1 MTIAGKINVL
11 FLCVAAVL
19 SALATG
25 FTAHREYQIHLNQSV
40 SGLEAKVASRPDL
53 PINTYL
59 RDEVALKQALGIFL
73 ESRAVSLAVVLDN
86 SGEELARRDLTNSR
100 TQKLPVFELLRSGF
114 SAAHTGVV
122 TLEKSGQALTSD
134 LWSLLR
140 SQESELYL
148 TVPIFSSLDPTQKGL
163 EATDFVN
170 ALAKPGRKVNRVVI
184 GYLQLDMDR
193 SELVESV
200 QPAVSSVLLGSGIL
214 SLLGLGIVMLL
225 GRRIGSPVRQ
235 MAELARGVVSGDL
248 KSPMK
253 ISGGEEVQAIASVLN
268 DVIVRT
274 SLHTRE
280 GDEDSSALALRVD
293 ERESQL
299 SRRNEELDKAT
310 EEITETKSQ
319 LRQMAYYDGLT
330 SLPNRRLF
338 TEQLSLLLRLSQRNE
353 SRLALLF
360 LDLDNFKRV
369 NDSLGH
375 SAGDALLREVGL
387 RLVDCLRESDMVAHY
402 AESESNIDVS
412 RLGGDEFTLVLN
424 QLDSVVSAG
433 TVAQRVIDKLS
444 EPIIIDGHELV
455 VRPSIGIALSPG
467 DADTVENLLNAAGTA
482 MHHAKASPNED
493 FMYFNKDMVSAG
505 IDHLKLETDL
515 RKAIERNEL
524 LLHYQPQVDTIS
536 GSVVGAEALLRWEH
550 SEIGPVPPFQ
560 FVHLAEKIG
569 LIGELGD
576 WVLVAAC
583 KQMKRFHRA
592 GLKLPRIAINVS
604 TFQFNSDFIKRVKE
618 VLEETELPGS
628 MLELG
633 LTEGILMDNDA
644 GTLEALEDLKALGV
658 YLSVDD
664 FGTSYAPLSYL
675 SHFPLD
681 ELKIDRSF
689 VMDCDTREES
699 AKLVTGI
706 IAMAESMNMNMV
718 AEGVE
723 TESQYQFLKKGG
735 ARVMQGYM
743 FSKPV
748 PAEELK
754 RLLVPWHFAEQVQR
768 ITL

>member
-1 MTIAGKINVL
+1 MTIAGKINIL
-11 FLCVAAVL
+11 FVCVAVVL

-40 SGLEAKVASRPDL
+40 AHFEAKVASRPDL
-53 PINTYL
+53 PINTYA
-59 RDEVALKQALGIFL
+59 RDEVALKQALGVFL
-73 ESRAVSLAVVLDN
+73 ESRAVSLAVALDN
-86 SGEELARRDLTNSR
+86 KGEELARRDLTNTR
-100 TQKLPVFELLRSGF
+100 TQKLPIFESLRSDF
-114 SAAHTGVV
+114 SPAETGIV
-122 TLEKSGQALTSD
+122 TLDKSGGEISSV

-140 SQESELYL
+140 NQESQLYL
-148 TVPIFSSLDPTQKGL
+148 TLPIFSSLDPTQEGL
-163 EATDFVN
+163 EASDFVT
-170 ALAKPGRKVNRVVI
+170 ALAKPGRRINQVVI
-184 GYLQLDMDR
+184 GYVQLDMDR
-193 SELVESV
+193 NELISGVR
-200 QPAVSSVLLGSGIL
+200 PAVSSILLASGVL
-214 SLLGLGIVMLL
+214 SLLGLGTVVLL
-225 GRRIGSPVRQ
+225 GRRIGSPVTQ
-235 MAELARGVVSGDL
+235 MAELARGVVSGEL

-253 ISGGEEVQAIASVLN
+253 ISGGEEVQAIASALN

-274 SLHTRE
+274 GLHNRD
-280 GDEDSSALALRVD
+280 GNEDPEALALRVD

-338 TEQLSLLLRLSQRNE
+338 TEQLSLLLRLNQRND

-402 AESESNIDVS
+402 AESESSIDVS

-433 TVAQRVIDKLS
+433 TVAQRVIDKLA

-482 MHHAKASPNED
+482 MHHAKASASED
-493 FMYFNKDMVSAG
+493 FMFFNKDMVSAG

-524 LLHYQPQVDTIS
+524 LLHYQPQVDTVS

-583 KQMKRFHRA
+583 KQMKRFHQA

-604 TFQFNSDFIKRVKE
+604 TFQFNTEFINRVKD

-689 VMDCDTREES
+689 VMDCDTRDES

-723 TESQYQFLKKGG
+723 TESQYQFLKKSG

>member
-11 FLCVAAVL
+11 FVCVAVIL

-25 FTAHREYQIHLNQSV
+25 FTAHREYQIHLDQTV
-40 SGLEAKVASRPDL
+40 AGFEAKVASRPDL

-59 RDEVALKQALGIFL
+59 GDEVALKQALGFFL
-73 ESRAVSLAVVLDN
+73 ESRSVSLAVALDN
-86 SGEELARRDLTNSR
+86 TGQELARRDLTNTR
-100 TQKLPVFELLRSGF
+100 KHNLPAFESLRSGY
-114 SAAHTGVV
+114 SAAQTATV
-122 TLEKSGQALTSD
+122 TLGESGQSLATD

-140 SQESELYL
+140 SQDAELYITL
-148 TVPIFSSLDPTQKGL
+148 PVFSSLDPTQEGL
-163 EATDFVN
+163 GAIDFVTE
-170 ALAKPGRKVNRVVI
+170 LVKPGRNVNQVVI

-193 SELVESV
+193 NELLGSV
-200 QPAVSSVLLGSGIL
+200 RPAVTSVLLGSGIL
-214 SLLGLGIVMLL
+214 SLPGLVTVMFL
-225 GRRIGSPVRQ
+225 GRRIGSPVTQ
-235 MAELARGVVSGDL
+235 MAELARGVVSGEL
-248 KSPMK
+248 QSPVK

-268 DVIVRT
+268 DVIVRAGR
-274 SLHTRE
+274 LDPE
-280 GDEDSSALALRVD
+280 ALALRAD
-293 ERESQL
+293 ERDSQL
-299 SRRNEELDKAT
+299 TRRNEELNKAT

-338 TEQLSLLLRLSQRNE
+338 TEQLSLLLRLSLRNE
-353 SRLALLF
+353 GRLALLF

-387 RLVDCLRESDMVAHY
+387 RLVDCLRDSDMVAHY
-402 AESESNIDVS
+402 VESESKIDVS

-433 TVAQRVIDKLS
+433 TVAQRVIDKLA
-444 EPIIIDGHELV
+444 EPMIIDGHELV
-455 VRPSIGIALSPG
+455 VRPSIGIAISPG
-467 DADTVENLLNAAGTA
+467 DADTVETLLNAAGTA
-482 MHHAKASPNED
+482 MHHAKASPND
-493 FMYFNKDMVSAG
+493 DYMFFNKEMVSAG
-505 IDHLKLETDL
+505 VNHLKLEADL

-524 LLHYQPQVDTIS
+524 LLHYQPQVDTVS

-569 LIGELGD
+569 LIGELGELGD

-583 KQMKRFHRA
+583 EQMKRFHRS

-604 TFQFNSDFIKRVKE
+604 TFQFNREFVNRVKE
-618 VLEETELPGS
+618 VLEQTELPGS

-644 GTLEALEDLKALGV
+644 GTLEALEDLKALDV

-689 VMDCDTREES
+689 VDDCDTRDES

-706 IAMAESMNMNMV
+706 IAIAESMNMNIV